1 MYVGRINLINAIFML
16 KWDFKGLKP
25 CGSISYMHQS
35 ERGIHPQT
43 EFVFDLE
50 LPQQFVPENQD
61 GEVQDWILCPVSNI
75 LDIITSEVKNFFFT
89 KEKQQRL

>member
-1 MYVGRINLINAIFML
+1 
-16 KWDFKGLKP
+16 
-25 CGSISYMHQS
+25 MHQS

-75 LDIITSEVKNFFFT
+75 LDIITSEVKIFYT
-89 KEKQQRL
+89 KEQQQRL